1 MLISIV
7 LPVIG
12 YQTGKAGDC
21 KPGQIDGQCGL
32 STFVW
37 FAYGVIGA
45 VVIAVSCTAH
55 LIIALLRQ
63 RKASSAS
70 RTSASLAEA
79 KEIVTTLSRSFQ
91 EPEVEEAL
99 FTRQR

>member
-1 MLISIV
+1 MMKQTKKSLLFWAASILISAM

-12 YQTGKAGDC
+12 NQIGKAGDC

-32 STFVW
+32 TTFVW

-45 VVIAVSCTAH
+45 VVIAVCCTAY

-70 RTSASLAEA
+70 N
-79 KEIVTTLSRSFQ
+79 Q
-91 EPEVEEAL
+91 AL
-99 FTRQR
+99 KD